1 MIRELKILL
10 TAMDSYL
17 FGHLHAYVSEANT
30 QLMLWLSVLGSHF
43 FLLPANILLITWLLV
58 VRKDRVRGLTVL
70 VVELGSVLLLF
81 LLKYYFRRVRPLHP
95 VHEAASGY
103 SFPSGH
109 AMSALTFYGLII
121 YLFVAA
127 IPNKALKL
135 LLAVV
140 LCLLILAIGLS
151 RVYLRVHYA
160 SDVLG
165 GFLFGGL
172 WLASSLRILQYMF
185 KKRHYENLR

>member
-1 MIRELKILL
+1 
-10 TAMDSYL
+10 MDSYL